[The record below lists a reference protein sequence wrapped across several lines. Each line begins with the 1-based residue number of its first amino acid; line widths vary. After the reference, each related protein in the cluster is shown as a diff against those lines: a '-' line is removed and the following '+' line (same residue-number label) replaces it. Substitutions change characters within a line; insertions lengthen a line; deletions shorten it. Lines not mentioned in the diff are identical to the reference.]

1 MLEELLQ
8 YVGSVL
14 EASNRARRLSP
25 FDPLLFAMLAVRAMA
40 LMGLGQFEE
49 AAEWGV
55 KAAARPNAHPHILAC
70 AAFALSLADR
80 LVEAQGYI
88 ATVHK
93 TTAALP
99 CR

>member
-1 MLEELLQ
+1 
-8 YVGSVL
+8 
-14 EASNRARRLSP
+14 
-25 FDPLLFAMLAVRAMA
+25 
-40 LMGLGQFEE
+40 MGLGQFEE

-93 TTAALP
+93 TLP
-99 CR
+99 LYHVDDSPIKMRLHSKPRSCSERARRASG